1 MRRRSYVYLVY
12 WTVYRPR
19 SSCSSTLNGKTD
31 AHHANTDTDGL
42 MRNYLCIY
50 ISSGKLG
57 DDSKKRIIIIVSG
70 NNKNSFQST
79 ITTRITRYSIG
90 IVTKIIKHD
99 IW

>member
-1 MRRRSYVYLVY
+1 MGLK
-12 WTVYRPR
+12 
-19 SSCSSTLNGKTD
+19 GKTD

-50 ISSGKLG
+50 ISSGKKLG
-57 DDSKKRIIIIVSG
+57 DNSKKRIIIIVSG

-99 IW
+99 I

>member
-1 MRRRSYVYLVY
+1 ML
-12 WTVYRPR
+12 
-19 SSCSSTLNGKTD
+19 SSIRKMYEIYYFMKKITLIIMEGAQFDQSNI
-31 AHHANTDTDGL
+31 DGL

-99 IW
+99 I

>member
-1 MRRRSYVYLVY
+1 MGLK
-12 WTVYRPR
+12 
-19 SSCSSTLNGKTD
+19 GKT
-31 AHHANTDTDGL
+31 AHHAKILIEGL

-50 ISSGKLG
+50 ISSGKKLG

-99 IW
+99 I

>member
-1 MRRRSYVYLVY
+1 MGLK
-12 WTVYRPR
+12 
-19 SSCSSTLNGKTD
+19 GKT

-50 ISSGKLG
+50 ISSGKKLG

-99 IW
+99 I